1 MFRNDSNSSFG
12 HSSISHNS
20 DGKTSHNTTIG
31 HTTISHNSDDYVTHT
46 FTN

>member
-20 DGKTSHNTTIG
+20 DGS
-31 HTTISHNSDDYVTHT
+31 VTHT